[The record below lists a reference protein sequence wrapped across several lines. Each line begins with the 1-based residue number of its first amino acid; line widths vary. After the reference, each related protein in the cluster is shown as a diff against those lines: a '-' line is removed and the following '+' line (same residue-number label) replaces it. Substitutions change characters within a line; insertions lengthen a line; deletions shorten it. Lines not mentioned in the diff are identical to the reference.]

1 MAPAPLVQL
10 TGSLLR
16 EDLSVTSTEIVR
28 DIGRLTGGRVTCFYA
43 PFLLPDEETA
53 RTLRRQPE
61 IARAIS
67 QFRAVTRA
75 VVGLG
80 AWGPGQSTI
89 YDAMSTADRRALTK
103 AGAVADVSGVF
114 LDASG
119 RVVGHEQTARMICMS
134 AEQLADVEDVLA
146 IPYGVTKAPAVL
158 AAVRS
163 GLVSSLVT
171 HDAMARA
178 LLDGS
183 AAAGSRRNAG

>member
-1 MAPAPLVQL
+1 MA
-10 TGSLLR
+10 GSR
-16 EDLSVTSTEIVR
+16 SSTR
-28 DIGRLTGGRVTCFYA
+28 

-119 RVVGHEQTARMICMS
+119 QVVGHEQTARMICMN
-134 AEQLADVEDVLA
+134 AEQLAKVGDVLA
-146 IPYGVTKAPAVL
+146 IPYGVSKAPGGPRGGPQRAGDHPGHPRRHGPD
-158 AAVRS
+158 AARWL
-163 GLVSSLVT
+163 GG
-171 HDAMARA
+171 HAAC
-178 LLDGS
+178 
-183 AAAGSRRNAG
+183 AAAQDRTARDRTPGIPKITTFP